1 MTIILIAVAVEIVTG
16 TLTGVLVGML
26 LLRGGDGPGREH
38 YAGPIDR
45 DVDMR
50 IRDAAAGWASAHG
63 RPEGAGL
70 VAEKLRMLHVLG
82 RRRAS
87 RRWR

>member
-1 MTIILIAVAVEIVTG
+1 MTIILIAIAVGIVTG
-16 TLTGVLVGML
+16 TLTGVLVGVL
-26 LLRGGDGPGREH
+26 LHRGGGGTGRGH
-38 YAGPIDR
+38 DAGPIDR

-50 IRDAAAGWASAHG
+50 IRDAAVGWASAHG

-87 RRWR
+87 KRWR